1 MATVHPTSI
10 RPLRSE
16 LMRSTALTPTQHKGG
31 WKSILGFAAAAVIPF
46 AAPAIAT
53 ALSNSTMLA
62 STPAIAEF
70 FGAAAG
76 STLVGAGLGAA
87 AGGIAGGGRGAL
99 LGAVGGGAAGYLRTN
114 ANPDAGFFGGAG
126 GDQLVGGTST
136 DAFQSG
142 LEGIAPA
149 VGDTAGLATTS
160 GPGYAAGGAQVGLE
174 GIPPPV
180 TFDTTGG
187 GTFAGDAG
195 GGGGTSLFNR
205 ALSSKPLMAGLSKL
219 GTQAIA
225 NFAVGDTP
233 DLSPSPEQQAASAQ
247 YAAAQAEQGRL
258 LKKKEGLADIA
269 YQEATNVNPADRAR
283 QAYADSISRSARAQD
298 AGLRNLP
305 AGTARGSARR
315 RNALDRVRDSGR
327 AYETAYQGAN
337 DTRRGLVTQ
346 AAGLLPDG
354 SSRASSAALSQKLAD
369 DRYAAALAQLGT
381 QQEGVSDIVS
391 PYLDSL
397 AALSKEERDRLDAQ
411 GA

>member
-1 MATVHPTSI
+1 
-10 RPLRSE
+10 
-16 LMRSTALTPTQHKGG
+16 
-31 WKSILGFAAAAVIPF
+31 
-46 AAPAIAT
+46 
-53 ALSNSTMLA
+53 
-62 STPAIAEF
+62 
-70 FGAAAG
+70 
-76 STLVGAGLGAA
+76 
-87 AGGIAGGGRGAL
+87 
-99 LGAVGGGAAGYLRTN
+99 
-114 ANPDAGFFGGAG
+114 
-126 GDQLVGGTST
+126 
-136 DAFQSG
+136 
-142 LEGIAPA
+142 
-149 VGDTAGLATTS
+149 
-160 GPGYAAGGAQVGLE
+160 
-174 GIPPPV
+174 
-180 TFDTTGG
+180 
-187 GTFAGDAG
+187 
-195 GGGGTSLFNR
+195 
-205 ALSSKPLMAGLSKL
+205 MAGLSKL

-327 AYETAYQGAN
+327 AYETEYQNAS

-354 SSRASSAALSQKLAD
+354 SSRASSAAVNQKAAD
-369 DRYAAALAQLGT
+369 DRYAAALAQLST
-381 QQEGVSDIVS
+381 QQQGVSDIVS